1 MPAKIDGYSTSEPLA
16 PPKGTSTGGV
26 APEKAPPEGAASPS
40 GSQTGDQL
48 TLTTSARSLQK
59 LSAAV
64 AQAPVVNSSKVASIK
79 QALANGTYQI
89 DPSSTADKM
98 LQFEQG
104 LK

>member
-1 MPAKIDGYSTSEPLA
+1 MPAKIGGYSTSEPIA
-16 PPKGTSTGGV
+16 PPKGSSAGGV
-26 APEKAPPEGAASPS
+26 AADKPQADATASS
-40 GSQTGDQL
+40 SASQTGDQL
-48 TLTTSARSLQK
+48 TLTNSARSLQK

-64 AQAPVVNSSKVASIK
+64 AQTPVVDSSKVASVK